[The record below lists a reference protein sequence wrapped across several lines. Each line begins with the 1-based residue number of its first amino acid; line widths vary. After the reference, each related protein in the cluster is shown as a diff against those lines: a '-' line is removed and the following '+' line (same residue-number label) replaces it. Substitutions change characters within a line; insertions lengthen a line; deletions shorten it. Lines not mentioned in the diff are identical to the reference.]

1 MPPVSVS
8 QRQPPFWQ
16 IPLVMKAEMPLM
28 KDVRMSRKNI
38 RRRDEPLN
46 LNDLRKCYT
55 VLGGIYSDF
64 GIKPGSEEA
73 DRIAAITIEL
83 YQQGVRDLRQLRH
96 IVDAARGL
104 DLSQPVQNPILQPA

>member
-1 MPPVSVS
+1 
-8 QRQPPFWQ
+8 
-16 IPLVMKAEMPLM
+16 
-28 KDVRMSRKNI
+28 MSRKNI

-46 LNDLRKCYT
+46 LDDLRKCYR

-64 GIKPGSEEA
+64 GINPGSDEA

-83 YQQGVRDLRQLRH
+83 YQQGVRDPRQLRH

-104 DLSQPVQNPILQPA
+104 DLRAEVPDTIVHPIKTDIAAVDAAGNLSCN